1 MCVVIGRLSLVVVG
15 DLSPRR
21 TQHSLSVCLSVCLS
35 VEQSCEVLRQPS
47 SVLSTLSAL
56 SLCQHV
62 SLRVAMPTC
71 LVDLIVDMIMI

>member
-21 TQHSLSVCLSVCLS
+21 TQHSLSVCLS

-71 LVDLIVDMIMI
+71 LVDLIVDVIMI